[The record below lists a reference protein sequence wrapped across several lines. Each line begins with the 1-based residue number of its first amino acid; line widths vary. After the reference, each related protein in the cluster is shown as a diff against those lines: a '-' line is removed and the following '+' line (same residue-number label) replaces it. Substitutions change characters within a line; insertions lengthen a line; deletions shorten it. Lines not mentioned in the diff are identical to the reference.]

1 MYLLPNVLNRWI
13 VKLWQNVKR
22 QMFVAERAV
31 MQLLAILVVLGFSV
45 GLILYALPI
54 ILYLAPLIVIGLL
67 ISCLTDS
74 ARHHAKTDRH

>member
-1 MYLLPNVLNRWI
+1 
-13 VKLWQNVKR
+13 
-22 QMFVAERAV
+22 
-31 MQLLAILVVLGFSV
+31 MQLLAILIVLVFSV

-74 ARHHAKTDRH
+74 ARHHSKTVRH